1 MAALQSH
8 SSFRGQSERAVGGGE
23 PREDLGWG
31 KLNRSHGERSVGRE
45 QQAHAHESRGGEPR
59 ERPMPGVHA
68 TRRGHLAL
76 PCVTLPLPMPANRA
90 LLARSH
96 PRIATPAEPFC
107 FFLSPLPPPSLV
119 FFFLFLRFPQLSQ
132 CFFAVLV
139 SLLLSSL
146 LLRFDEFFDRY
157 FRLDETRKI

>member
-76 PCVTLPLPMPANRA
+76 PCVTLPLPMPAEPCS
-90 LLARSH
+90 LARILVS
-96 PRIATPAEPFC
+96 P
-107 FFLSPLPPPSLV
+107 PLPNPFVFFCPCSLPPLV

>member
-76 PCVTLPLPMPANRA
+76 PCVTLPSHARRA

-107 FFLSPLPPPSLV
+107 FFLPVPPPPPSL
-119 FFFLFLRFPQLSQ
+119 LFLLLFTFSTTFTMFLCRSSIV
-132 CFFAVLV
+132 VLV
-139 SLLLSSL
+139 VLVVLVVVVVLL
-146 LLRFDEFFDRY
+146 FVVVVVAAAF
-157 FRLDETRKI
+157 